1 MNAGSAWNRTWCRY
15 WTGLKGSGNEP
26 HHQGK
31 LRIDEI
37 TRIRTW
43 EGDTWISFDPEPD
56 FYFDGKVIDPDTD
69 SMDMGICAKSAENR

>member
-1 MNAGSAWNRTWCRY
+1 M
-15 WTGLKGSGNEP
+15 KGSGNEP

-56 FYFDGKVIDPDTD
+56 FYILLSDRYEAQLEEAGPEYTCVEMNGRNDKAVPPRASYET
-69 SMDMGICAKSAENR
+69 